1 MSSKSAS
8 LYCGLGK
15 TRINLSGPSL
25 AFIIDRG
32 VVGRNTLNRRL
43 ENGKKLEGKPVVTSN
58 LALAWHTLQLSGI
71 DTRDSTF
78 AKQHG
83 KLFRSAMMREAK

>member
-1 MSSKSAS
+1 MQGELAQVQWVSLHMQGAS
-8 LYCGLGK
+8 FPLHPLPPCPNP
-15 TRINLSGPSL
+15 R
-25 AFIIDRG
+25 
-32 VVGRNTLNRRL
+32 RNTLNCRL
-43 ENGKKLEGKPVVTSN
+43 ENGKKLKGKPVVTSN